1 MLRLFHEFVG
11 AVAGLLALSLFFTC
25 AVRGEEALGTPA
37 PPPNPVSGA
46 NLPPGTLMEF
56 ISKTS
61 PYEFWLACVIM
72 LFGLGVLFL
81 YLWGIRNIDG
91 RRPEDVSR
99 SLIVIFVITGSL
111 VLITVGYSTEQIAP
125 AFGLFGT
132 IIGYMLGRMSQ
143 SNAPGS
149 SPPGRPDPDVD
160 PNSPTPDGSI
170 KRVGS

>member
-1 MLRLFHEFVG
+1 MPLLFPWTAAGAEAIPAAPATANPSSGGNVG
-11 AVAGLLALSLFFTC
+11 SGSLT
-25 AVRGEEALGTPA
+25 
-37 PPPNPVSGA
+37 
-46 NLPPGTLMEF
+46 EF
-56 ISKTS
+56 ITRTA
-61 PYEFWLACVIM
+61 PYEFWLACMIM

-81 YLWGIRNIDG
+81 YLWGIRGIDG

-143 SNAPGS
+143 SGAPGNLT
-149 SPPGRPDPDVD
+149 PGQTDPKAD
-160 PNSPTPDGSI
+160 PTSEGST
-170 KRVGS
+170 KPAEP